1 MNNITHQFPAQ
12 QLPYKQKGKTWR
24 KQCVDF
30 ACNHTFLVSGAN
42 RKSTAHKQINYNLL
56 NGIVDMHDM

>member
-30 ACNHTFLVSGAN
+30 ACNHTFWLVVLIEN
-42 RKSTAHKQINYNLL
+42 QQPINKLTIIY
-56 NGIVDMHDM
+56 

>member
-1 MNNITHQFPAQ
+1 
-12 QLPYKQKGKTWR
+12 LPYKQKGKTWR

-42 RKSTAHKQINYNLL
+42 RKSAADKQINYNLL